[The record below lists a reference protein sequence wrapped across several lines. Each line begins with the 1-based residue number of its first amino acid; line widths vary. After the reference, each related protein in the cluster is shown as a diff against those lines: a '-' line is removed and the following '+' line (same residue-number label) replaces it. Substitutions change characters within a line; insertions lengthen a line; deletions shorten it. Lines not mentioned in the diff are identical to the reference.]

1 MVLALGV
8 SSSKAI
14 EDGQKP
20 RLLPDKTTQN
30 SAGFKAH
37 LHRLGATQ
45 DKRIL
50 AQINVACTTKNTQ
63 NLGFPLSGDGLVELH

>member
-37 LHRLGATQ
+37 LHRLDATL

-50 AQINVACTTKNTQ
+50 AQMRVACTTQKAQ
-63 NLGFPLSGDGLVELH
+63 NLGFFLTCDGLLELH